1 MRQQIH
7 RAYFREVS
15 PGEYEFSGRYK
26 NGFSVK
32 YFDSDLSNIETVW
45 LQQFLAFVVDKVAF
59 GCRETTKRYEYLMY
73 QIIDELKRRGAYD
86 GVC

>member
-7 RAYFREVS
+7 IAYYRELS
-15 PGEYEFSGRYK
+15 PGNYEFSGRYK

-32 YFDSDLSNIETVW
+32 YFDSDLSNIETSW

>member
-7 RAYFREVS
+7 RAYFRVIS
-15 PGEYEFSGRYK
+15 PGNFEFSGRYK
-26 NGFSVK
+26 NGFTVV
-32 YFDSDLSNIETVW
+32 YFDSDLSSLETSW

-73 QIIDELKRRGAYD
+73 QIIDELKSRGAYD

>member
-7 RAYFREVS
+7 RAYYREVS
-15 PGEYEFSGRYK
+15 HGNYEFSGRYK

-32 YFDSDLSNIETVW
+32 YFDSDLSSLETSW
-45 LQQFLAFVVDKVAF
+45 LQQFLAFVVNKVAF
-59 GCRETTKRYEYLMY
+59 GCRETTKRYEWLMY

>member
-15 PGEYEFSGRYK
+15 PGNYEFSGRYR
-26 NGFSVK
+26 NGFSVQ
-32 YFDSDLSNIETVW
+32 YFDSDLSSLETVW
-45 LQQFLAFVVDKVAF
+45 LQQFLVFVVDKVTF

-73 QIIDELKRRGAYD
+73 QLIDELKKRGAYD

>member
-1 MRQQIH
+1 MRQQIN

-15 PGEYEFSGRYK
+15 PGDYEFSGRYK

-32 YFDSDLSNIETVW
+32 YFDSDLSSLETSW
-45 LQQFLAFVVDKVAF
+45 LQQFLVFVVDKVAF
-59 GCRETTKRYEYLMY
+59 GCIETTKRYEWLMY

>member
-7 RAYFREVS
+7 RAYYREVS
-15 PGEYEFSGRYK
+15 RGNYAFSGRYK

-32 YFDSDLSNIETVW
+32 YFDSDLSSLETSW
-45 LQQFLAFVVDKVAF
+45 LQQFLAFVVGKVAF
-59 GCRETTKRYEYLMY
+59 GCRETTKRYEWLMY
-73 QIIDELKRRGAYD
+73 QIIDELKRRGVYD

>member
-32 YFDSDLSNIETVW
+32 YFDSDLSNIETSW

>member
-15 PGEYEFSGRYK
+15 QGEYEFSGRYK

-32 YFDSDLSNIETVW
+32 YFNSDLSNIETSW

-73 QIIDELKRRGAYD
+73 QIIDELKRRGAYN

>member
-7 RAYFREVS
+7 RAYYREVS
-15 PGEYEFSGRYK
+15 LGEYEFSGRYK

-32 YFDSDLSNIETVW
+32 YFDSDLSNIETSW

>member
-26 NGFSVK
+26 NGFLVK

-45 LQQFLAFVVDKVAF
+45 LQQFLAFVVNKVAF

>member
-7 RAYFREVS
+7 RAYYREVS
-15 PGEYEFSGRYK
+15 PGNYEFSSRYR

-32 YFDSDLSNIETVW
+32 YFDSDLSGFEAAW

-59 GCRETTKRYEYLMY
+59 GCIETTKRYEWLMY
-73 QIIDELKRRGAYD
+73 QIIDELKRRGEYN

>member
-7 RAYFREVS
+7 RAYFKEVS
-15 PGEYEFSGRYK
+15 PGVYEFSGRYK

-32 YFDSDLSNIETVW
+32 YFDSDLSAFETAW
-45 LQQFLAFVVDKVAF
+45 LQQFLVFVVDKFTF
-59 GCRETTKRYEYLMY
+59 GCIETSKRYEWLMY

>member
-7 RAYFREVS
+7 RAYYREVS
-15 PGEYEFSGRYK
+15 PGEYEFSGRSK

-32 YFDSDLSNIETVW
+32 YFDSDLSSLETLW
-45 LQQFLAFVVDKVAF
+45 LQKFLAFVVNKVAF
-59 GCRETTKRYEYLMY
+59 GCRETTKRYEWLMY

>member
-15 PGEYEFSGRYK
+15 PGNYEFSSRYR

-32 YFDSDLSNIETVW
+32 YFDSDLSGFETTW
-45 LQQFLAFVVDKVAF
+45 LQQFHDFVVAKVAF
-59 GCRETTKRYEYLMY
+59 GCIETTKRYEWLMY
-73 QIIDELKRRGAYD
+73 QIIDELKRRGEYD

>member
-32 YFDSDLSNIETVW
+32 YFDSDLSILETAW

>member
-15 PGEYEFSGRYK
+15 PGDYEFSPRYR

-32 YFDSDLSNIETVW
+32 YFDSDLSNLETSW
-45 LQQFLAFVVDKVAF
+45 LKQFLVFVVDRVAF
-59 GCRETTKRYEYLMY
+59 GCRETTKRYEWLMY
-73 QIIDELKRRGAYD
+73 EIIDELKQRGAYD
-86 GVC
+86 GLC

>member
-7 RAYFREVS
+7 RAYFRAIS
-15 PGEYEFSGRYK
+15 PGNFEFSGRYK
-26 NGFSVK
+26 NGFTVV
-32 YFDSDLSNIETVW
+32 YFDSDLSSLETSW

-73 QIIDELKRRGAYD
+73 QIIDELKSRGAYD

>member
-7 RAYFREVS
+7 RAYYREVS
-15 PGEYEFSGRYK
+15 PGNYEFSGRYK

-73 QIIDELKRRGAYD
+73 HIIDELKSRGVYD

>member
-15 PGEYEFSGRYK
+15 PGNYEFSARYK

-32 YFDSDLSNIETVW
+32 YFDSDLSNIETAW

>member
-7 RAYFREVS
+7 RAYYREVS
-15 PGEYEFSGRYK
+15 PGNYEFSGRYR

-32 YFDSDLSNIETVW
+32 YFDSDLSAFETAW
-45 LQQFLAFVVDKVAF
+45 LQQFLVFVVDKFTF
-59 GCRETTKRYEYLMY
+59 GCIETSKRYEWLMY

>member
-32 YFDSDLSNIETVW
+32 YFDSDLSNIETLW

>member
-7 RAYFREVS
+7 RAYFRGVS
-15 PGEYEFSGRYK
+15 PGNYEFSGRYR
-26 NGFSVK
+26 NGFSVQ
-32 YFDSDLSNIETVW
+32 YFDSDLSSLETAW

-73 QIIDELKRRGAYD
+73 QIIDELKKRGAYD

>member
-7 RAYFREVS
+7 RAYFRAIS
-15 PGEYEFSGRYK
+15 PGNFEFSGRYK
-26 NGFSVK
+26 NGFSVV
-32 YFDSDLSNIETVW
+32 YFDSDLSSLETAW
-45 LQQFLAFVVDKVAF
+45 LKQFLAFVVDKVAF
-59 GCRETTKRYEYLMY
+59 GCRETTKRYEWLMY

>member
-1 MRQQIH
+1 MRQQIY

-15 PGEYEFSGRYK
+15 SGEYEFSGRYK
-26 NGFSVK
+26 NSFSVK
-32 YFDSDLSNIETVW
+32 YFDSDLSNIETSW

-73 QIIDELKRRGAYD
+73 QIIDELKRRGAYN

>member
-7 RAYFREVS
+7 RAYYKEVS

-32 YFDSDLSNIETVW
+32 YFDSDLSSLETAW
-45 LQQFLAFVVDKVAF
+45 LQQFLVFVVDKVVF

>member
-32 YFDSDLSNIETVW
+32 YFDSDLSSLETSW

-73 QIIDELKRRGAYD
+73 QIIDELKRRGEYD
-86 GVC
+86 VVC

>member
-7 RAYFREVS
+7 RAYFRAIS
-15 PGEYEFSGRYK
+15 PGNFEFSGRYK

-32 YFDSDLSNIETVW
+32 YFDSDLSNIETSW

-73 QIIDELKRRGAYD
+73 QIIDELKKRGAYD

>member
-15 PGEYEFSGRYK
+15 PGNYEFSGRYK

-32 YFDSDLSNIETVW
+32 YFDSDLSNIETSW

>member
-15 PGEYEFSGRYK
+15 SGDYEFSTRYR

-32 YFDSDLSNIETVW
+32 YFDSDLSNLETSW
-45 LQQFLAFVVDKVAF
+45 LKQFLAFVVDRVAF
-59 GCRETTKRYEYLMY
+59 GCRETTKRYEWLMY
-73 QIIDELKRRGAYD
+73 EIIDELKRRGAYD

>member
-15 PGEYEFSGRYK
+15 PGNYEFSVRYK

-32 YFDSDLSNIETVW
+32 YFDSDLSSLEVSW

-59 GCRETTKRYEYLMY
+59 GCRDTTKRYEYLMY
-73 QIIDELKRRGAYD
+73 QIIDELKKRGAYN